1 MKLAISNIAWAPQ
14 DARSVYAMMQAHGFT
29 GLEIAPGL
37 AFAGQEDAFVPSSG
51 AEAAFR
57 ADLAEFGLSCVSM
70 QSLLFGVV
78 GAKLFG
84 SAEELAALE
93 RGLERAITL
102 AGRLGIGNLVF
113 GSPGNRVI
121 PETMAQADAQAH
133 AVDVFRRL
141 GDKAQAAG
149 TLLALEPN
157 PAAYGTNFMT
167 TVAAAADFTLLVD
180 HPAVTLNYDMGALYM
195 NEEQNQAG
203 ALYRRAAGKVSHVH
217 ISEPQLAPA
226 PADTASL
233 QAIATDLLGQG
244 YDKWFSIEMRAP
256 GENGLAI
263 IDQCLAATAGAIS
276 SARIAAHA
284 Q

>member
-14 DARSVYAMMQAHGFT
+14 DARSVYAMMQARGFN

-37 AFAGQEDAFVPSSG
+37 AFAGQEDAFVPSPE

-57 ADLAEFGLSCVSM
+57 ADLAEFGLSAVSM

-84 SAEELAALE
+84 SADELAALE
-93 RGLERAITL
+93 RGLERAIAL

-121 PETMAQADAQAH
+121 PEGMPMADARAH
-133 AVDVFRRL
+133 AADLFRRL

-149 TLLALEPN
+149 TVLALEPN

-167 TVAAAADFTLLVD
+167 HVASAADFTLMVD
-180 HPAVTLNYDMGALYM
+180 HPAITLNYDMGALYM
-195 NEEQNQAG
+195 NDEQDQAG

-226 PADTASL
+226 PADAASL
-233 QAIATDLLGQG
+233 QTIAADLIGQG

-256 GENGLAI
+256 AADGLAI
-263 IDQCLAATAGAIS
+263 IDQCLAATADALF
-276 SARIAAHA
+276 SAGSAAHA